1 VRRAAALNRTSIGCN
16 TKIGVARDTIKGTIM
31 DFKELQTKWT
41 ASTGEIRKGGQKE
54 LLSECEGVAGALTK
68 FTHFWGEAEK
78 LVDPLLK
85 KLTPAIAHA
94 ENTAK
99 ELAGVFKHP
108 VPDGPRKVAEDLK
121 DELAE
126 FVKTAKGFKT
136 SLAKFDSQTA

>member
-1 VRRAAALNRTSIGCN
+1 
-16 TKIGVARDTIKGTIM
+16 M

-68 FTHFWGEAEK
+68 FTQFWGEAEK
-78 LVDPLLK
+78 LIDGLLK
-85 KLTPAIAHA
+85 KLAPAIAHA

-99 ELAGVFKHP
+99 ELTGVFKHP
-108 VPDGPRKVAEDLK
+108 VPDGPRKVAEDLN

-126 FVKTAKGFKT
+126 FVKMAKGFKT